1 MSRST
6 IGTLDLNWLSRPESK
21 QSNHTTT
28 SDTKLVFTKRTL
40 RHLPKPIHTSQHP
53 SYQPDKMDIDDDD
66 DFYAPDE
73 PETTQATTQP
83 VAGTNAPAEDQ
94 QAHDEDL
101 EEGEEEDEGAD
112 MDEDDDS
119 DIDIITERKDGTKA
133 PPPPSARYSDIRNI
147 PQRTT
152 STDGAS
158 KPVLK
163 KEDTTNKSVSGAD
176 LPAVATSKIDVNAI
190 PIHKATGKPIT
201 QVNIDEDL
209 PENDKPWRKPGT
221 DLSDYFNYGFD
232 EFTWAMYAAKQE
244 NVRGEYNQ
252 DMIAANNKK
261 MMEDMQ
267 MMMMGGMPV
276 GGGQSMPAMPGM
288 DGSGMTPDMQQ
299 MMQQMMASGMD
310 PSQMDPAAM
319 SAMFSGMQPGGGGG
333 NAGGGGQG
341 QGQNFGGQGQ
351 GFDGNQNQ
359 NFGGYNQG
367 MGGGRGGGGGGF
379 GRGRGGRRW

>member
-1 MSRST
+1 
-6 IGTLDLNWLSRPESK
+6 
-21 QSNHTTT
+21 
-28 SDTKLVFTKRTL
+28 
-40 RHLPKPIHTSQHP
+40 
-53 SYQPDKMDIDDDD
+53 MDIDDDD

-73 PETTQATTQP
+73 PETTQSPAQP
-83 VAGTNAPAEDQ
+83 AAGTTAPADEQ
-94 QAHDEDL
+94 QNQDEDL
-101 EEGEEEDEGAD
+101 EEGEEEDEGAE

-133 PPPPSARYSDIRNI
+133 PPPASARYSDIRNI

-163 KEDTTNKSVSGAD
+163 KEDANKSVSGAD

-244 NVRGEYNQ
+244 NVRGEYSQ
-252 DMIAANNKK
+252 DVIAANNKK

-267 MMMMGGMPV
+267 MMMMGGMPS
-276 GGGQSMPAMPGM
+276 GGSSMPSMPGM
-288 DGSGMTPDMQQ
+288 DGMAPDMQQ

-319 SAMFSGMQPGGGGG
+319 SAMFSGMQPGGG
-333 NAGGGGQG
+333 NAGGGQG
-341 QGQNFGGQGQ
+341 QGQNFGGTGPGFGNNQGQ
-351 GFDGNQNQ
+351 D
-359 NFGGYNQG
+359 FGGYNQG
-367 MGGGRGGGGGGF
+367 MGGGGGRGGGGGGF